1 MTRIRQLLDT
11 FFAWLWRL
19 HRGVLFTAV
28 ASTSL
33 LNAPASA
40 NSLGSPACSVNATTM
55 GSVEG
60 NSVLPSPN
68 GWSLALP
75 STYVPGAPFTV
86 TLQNVATP
94 SKTYRGILMWVQAP
108 DASFQGVWAYPSG
121 FQKPVSCTQASI
133 THTSSTSKSQ
143 SQVFTFTPP
152 PGETRALT
160 VRAVIT
166 EASGRTSWVVLS
178 DTILPRAAT
187 PLNIDGSTVGAAAS
201 AATDGM
207 LLMRHMF
214 GLNGTS
220 LIDGVV
226 DASATRNATTIA
238 QYLTSNHA
246 AFDVDGDGNVA
257 PTSDGLL
264 VLRYLLGLRGTALT
278 QGAAAGTLPATEIE
292 RRIAA
297 LL

>member
-1 MTRIRQLLDT
+1 MRMRLLAFT
-11 FFAWLWRL
+11 SVVGRSPMRTLATCATVAFAIVI
-19 HRGVLFTAV
+19 GV
-28 ASTSL
+28 
-33 LNAPASA
+33 PASA
-40 NSLGSPACSVNATTM
+40 YSLGSPVCSVNAATM
-55 GSVEG
+55 GTTEG

-75 STYVPGAPFTV
+75 TTYVPGVPLTV
-86 TLQNVATP
+86 TVQNVGTP
-94 SKTYRGILMWVQAP
+94 AKTYRGILMWVQAS

-121 FQKPVSCTQASI
+121 FQKPTACTQASI
-133 THTSSTSKSQ
+133 THTSNTLKSQ
-143 SQVFTFTPP
+143 PQTFTFTPP

-160 VRAVIT
+160 IRAVVT
-166 EASGRTSWVVLS
+166 EASGRTSWVFLS
-178 DTILPRAAT
+178 ETTLPRAAT
-187 PLNIDGSTVGAAAS
+187 PLNIDGSTVGTAAS

-207 LLMRHMF
+207 LLMRHLF
-214 GLNGTS
+214 GLNGAS

-238 QYLTSNHA
+238 QYLTSNNP
-246 AFDVDGDGNVA
+246 AFDVDGDGIVA

>member
-1 MTRIRQLLDT
+1 MRNRELVHTIV
-11 FFAWLWRL
+11 AWLWQQQ
-19 HRGVLFTAV
+19 RGVLFAAV
-28 ASTSL
+28 AGTSL
-33 LNAPASA
+33 LSIPASA
-40 NSLGSPACSVNATTM
+40 YSLGAPACSVNVATM
-55 GSVEG
+55 VSAEG
-60 NSVLPSPN
+60 ASVLPSPN

-75 STYVPGAPFTV
+75 STYVPGAPLTV
-86 TLQNVATP
+86 TVQNVATP
-94 SKTYRGILMWVQAP
+94 AKTYRGILMWVQAS

-121 FQKPVSCTQASI
+121 FQKPAACTQASI
-133 THTSSTSKSQ
+133 THTSNVLKSQ

-160 VRAVIT
+160 IRAVVT
-166 EASGRTSWVVLS
+166 EAGGRTSWVVLS
-178 DTILPRAAT
+178 DTILPRAAD
-187 PLNIDGSTVGAAAS
+187 PLNIDGSTVGTAAS

-207 LLMRHMF
+207 LLVRHLF
-214 GLNGTS
+214 GVNGTS

-264 VLRYLLGLRGTALT
+264 ILRYLLGLRGTALT
-278 QGAAAGTLPATEIE
+278 QGAAAGALPATEIE

>member
-1 MTRIRQLLDT
+1 MRIRQFVDT
-11 FFAWLWRL
+11 FVTCLWQQQRAILFA
-19 HRGVLFTAV
+19 AV
-28 ASTSL
+28 AGTSL
-33 LNAPASA
+33 LSAPASA
-40 NSLGSPACSVNATTM
+40 FSSGSPVCSVNAATM
-55 GSVEG
+55 ASNEG
-60 NSVLPSPN
+60 PSVLPSPY

-75 STYVPGAPFTV
+75 STYVPGVPLTV
-86 TLQNVATP
+86 TLQNVGTP
-94 SKTYRGILMWVQAP
+94 AKTYRGILMWVQAS

-121 FQKPVSCTQASI
+121 FQKPAPCTQASI
-133 THTSSTSKSQ
+133 THANISIKSLPQ
-143 SQVFTFTPP
+143 AFTFTPP

-160 VRAVIT
+160 IRAVVT
-166 EASGRTSWVVLS
+166 EAGGRTSWVVLS
-178 DTILPRAAT
+178 DTILPRAAD
-187 PLNIDGSTVGAAAS
+187 PLNIDGSTVGTAAS

-207 LLMRHMF
+207 LLVRHLF

-226 DASATRNATTIA
+226 DASATRDATTIA

-246 AFDVDGDGNVA
+246 AFDGDGDGNVA

-264 VLRYLLGLRGTALT
+264 ILRYLLGLRGTALT
-278 QGAAAGTLPATEIE
+278 QGAAAGALPATEIE